1 MNSDPILRR
10 IWRVQG
16 KLARKAGY
24 DPKTYA
30 GNAEKAVRE
39 IEKRYGFKFKYAD
52 ISQPSVRPLQ
62 IAEARTEYAEAR
74 TEYKVKRRT
83 RA

>member
-1 MNSDPILRR
+1 MNSDPILKR

-16 KLARKAGY
+16 KLARKAGF
-24 DPKTYA
+24 DTKTYA
-30 GNAEKAVRE
+30 DNAEKAVRE

-52 ISQPSVRPLQ
+52 ISQLPVRPLQ
-62 IAEARTEYAEAR
+62 IAEARTEY
-74 TEYKVKRRT
+74 TVKRRK